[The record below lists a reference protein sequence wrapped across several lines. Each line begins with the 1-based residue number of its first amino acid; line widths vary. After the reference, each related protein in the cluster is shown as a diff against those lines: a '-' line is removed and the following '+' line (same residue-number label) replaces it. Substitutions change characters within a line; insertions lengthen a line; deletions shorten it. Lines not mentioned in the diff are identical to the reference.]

1 MPLKDMNCQEGCMTL
16 HIALHRLTVLR
27 DALSDPPLQSLD
39 RLLSLLL
46 HGDAFAAA
54 EEYHALTTALL
65 TGGYRRV
72 SGDLFR
78 DSLYWLLL
86 ERENAFSIRA
96 ARGKWDEPLASG
108 MRADMQRLNPLF
120 QLNSVLF
127 KRWIGERYRD
137 QRQKPRQQKDNISVL
152 STAIWGGNT
161 SRPLPSAHP
170 APAAPPPPPQEPMPQ
185 ALDEN
190 ELLSWRYQPDEHMES
205 YAADSALEELYRRFD
220 SAEDRAVLLD
230 DLWNY
235 HASCGTGTF
244 VRDRLFTLGADGGL
258 LGLPMDMLPEEDS
271 YTFYVGQ
278 REQALHNAIRFMRG
292 DRADNML
299 ITGGPGAG
307 KTTQVFSLARELP
320 ELRLISCPPGRMR
333 ELAGVLPALSRQ
345 PLKFLL
351 FLDEFDPAD
360 PAWPQLRAAL
370 SPGGAQPRNLLL
382 AAAARKAEE
391 AFFPLRIHLPPPQ
404 LKEFIELVQIMLV
417 REGRDVDFDSIQ
429 NACID
434 YAAAAGV
441 NGGSPLSFRSAGLIA
456 EGLLSGE

>member
-27 DALSDPPLQSLD
+27 DALFEPPLQSLD

-54 EEYHALTTALL
+54 EEYHALTSVLL

-78 DSLYWLLL
+78 DYLYWLLL
-86 ERENAFSIRA
+86 ERENTFASLA
-96 ARGKWDEPLASG
+96 ARGKWDEPLAAG
-108 MRADMQRLNPLF
+108 MRADMHRLNPLF

-152 STAIWGGNT
+152 STAIWGGST
-161 SRPLPSAHP
+161 SRPLPTANA
-170 APAAPPPPPQEPMPQ
+170 APAAPQPQPQEPLPQ

-190 ELLSWRYQPDEHMES
+190 EFLSWRYQPDEHMEP
-205 YAADSALEELYRRFD
+205 YAADSALEELYRRLN
-220 SAEDRAVLLD
+220 STEDRAVLLD
-230 DLWNY
+230 DLWNFHTSY
-235 HASCGTGTF
+235 GTGIY
-244 VRDRLFTLGADGGL
+244 VRDRLFTLGANGGL
-258 LGLPMDMLPEEDS
+258 VGLPLDILPEEDP

-320 ELRLISCPPGRMR
+320 ELRLICCPPGHMR
-333 ELAGVLPALSRQ
+333 ELAGALVPLSLQ
-345 PLKFLL
+345 PLKFLI
-351 FLDEFDPAD
+351 FLDEFDASD

-370 SPGGAQPRNLLL
+370 SPGGMQPRNILL

-417 REGRDVDFDSIQ
+417 REGKDVDFDSIQ

-456 EGLLSGE
+456 EGLLMGE